1 MLQKFAKVEEIY
13 ERVTGYRPHRSTSV
27 RWRTKGVNGVVLKTK
42 VICGKHMTCEEWTH
56 EFIDAI
62 SKPSEKPTF
71 EPTLESAPSARAKK
85 ASEQLKKLVGI

>member
-1 MLQKFAKVEEIY
+1 MSQKFAQVEEIY
-13 ERVTGYRPHRSTSV
+13 ERETGYRPHRSTSF

-42 VICGKHMTCEEWTH
+42 IICGKYMTCAEWVR

-62 SKPSEKPTF
+62 SEPSEKPTF
-71 EPTLESAPSARAKK
+71 EPTQESAPSARAKK